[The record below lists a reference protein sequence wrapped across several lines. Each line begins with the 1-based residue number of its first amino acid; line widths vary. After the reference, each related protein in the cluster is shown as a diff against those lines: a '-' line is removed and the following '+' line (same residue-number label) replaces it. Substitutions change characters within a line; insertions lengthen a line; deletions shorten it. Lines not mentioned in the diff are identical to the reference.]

1 MRSMLLP
8 SHTMEYW
15 QPLVKEV
22 QQDFDLVFVVDFLD
36 VDHSKGDLSY
46 VVAHTIG
53 CPNSWIRLTRE
64 VSLHSTSRR
73 TAIAILQ
80 IAIIALLRR
89 NQYIITTDGRCNSTL
104 AYAGIKVEQVGCIT
118 GQTSSEGGT
127 LKTVRDVA
135 EITKESRLVQEVPCS
150 LVADRTF

>member
-1 MRSMLLP
+1 MVGIINL
-8 SHTMEYW
+8 
-15 QPLVKEV
+15 
-22 QQDFDLVFVVDFLD
+22 LD
-36 VDHSKGDLSY
+36 VDHDKSDLAGIITHAIY
-46 VVAHTIG
+46 HPDGWIG
-53 CPNSWIRLTRE
+53 LARKIGLN
-64 VSLHSTSRR
+64 STSRR

-150 LVADRTF
+150 LIADRTF